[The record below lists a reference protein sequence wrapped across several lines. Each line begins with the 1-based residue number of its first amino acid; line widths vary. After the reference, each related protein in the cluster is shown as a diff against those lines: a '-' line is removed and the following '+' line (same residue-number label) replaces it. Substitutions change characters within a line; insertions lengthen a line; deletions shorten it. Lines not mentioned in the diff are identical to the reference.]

1 MLQEESPFWGFFF
14 ALQQAMIAVYP
25 GLFSD
30 AQQAPTQRF
39 KPSGR
44 ALAGRAQW
52 ASTLVATTRSAP
64 KLLIPSVWA

>member
-52 ASTLVATTRSAP
+52 ASTF
-64 KLLIPSVWA
+64 